1 MCGMAIT
8 LTRIELFCS
17 QIPSQDS
24 GVRRSSTCTEV
35 FCLVAKL
42 KHREVESCHGTSQ
55 AMPED
60 GNLFTFSVNED
71 DAVLKMEAW
80 WLDRMDHRSYP
91 RNINVLVWWS
101 IEILLVA
108 LATAPQYGRTSQ
120 GYRPL
125 VPPGFKQVTCQVR
138 MPTWWK
144 MIVWHLA
151 GHTFILC
158 KLA

>member
-17 QIPSQDS
+17 QISQPRFR
-24 GVRRSSTCTEV
+24 GKAKFNLYRSF

-101 IEILLVA
+101 IEILLVSPGNSATIRPEPLKDTDPLSLQA
-108 LATAPQYGRTSQ
+108 L
-120 GYRPL
+120 
-125 VPPGFKQVTCQVR
+125 KQVTCQVMNAKR
-138 MPTWWK
+138 GERW
-144 MIVWHLA
+144 
-151 GHTFILC
+151 
-158 KLA
+158 